1 MQNCTYMINRFEMSL
16 KIYILIIVFQN
27 ISFIISY
34 IHPDLSILLP
44 YNLDILFSPLLI
56 FSFIDLLKNEIKIRK
71 YLIIFLI
78 ISWVLIRSIIQFV
91 LIPSITIDNNL
102 SAEMISSNFSMFT
115 YGLISLIFLS
125 SLFIFLVLFYIQFN
139 YRPIFPIFAIFVLIN
154 FIISFF
160 IFIIATINYQVFNTV
175 TLENI
180 AILVSIKLFLMPFL
194 ALTAYLELL
203 FKFKITNLRKTI

>member
-1 MQNCTYMINRFEMSL
+1 MNAKLYIHDKPFWNVIKNLYFNYSFSKYIIYYLIYPPRFVYCTSIQSWYFIFPLTNFF
-16 KIYILIIVFQN
+16 IYW
-27 ISFIISY
+27 FIKKWNKNKKISY
-34 IHPDLSILLP
+34 YFSN
-44 YNLDILFSPLLI
+44 NLMGSY
-56 FSFIDLLKNEIKIRK
+56 SFNN
-71 YLIIFLI
+71 
-78 ISWVLIRSIIQFV
+78 
-91 LIPSITIDNNL
+91 SITFDNNL

-160 IFIIATINYQVFNTV
+160 IFIIATLNYQVFNTV

>member
-1 MQNCTYMINRFEMSL
+1 MQYRSNMMNRFEITL
-16 KIYILIIVFQN
+16 KTYILILVFQN

-34 IHPDLSILLP
+34 INPDLSILFP
-44 YNLDILFSPLLI
+44 YNLDIFFSPLLI
-56 FSFIDLLKNEIKIRK
+56 FSFIDLLKHEIKIRK

-78 ISWVLIRSIIQFV
+78 LLWVIIRSIIQFV
-91 LIPSITIDNNL
+91 LIPSFTIDNNL
-102 SAEMISSNFSMFT
+102 SAEIVSSNFSMFT

-125 SLFIFLVLFYIQFN
+125 SLLIFIVLFYMQFN
-139 YRPIFPIFAIFVLIN
+139 YRPIFPIFTIFVLIN

-160 IFIIATINYQVFNTV
+160 IFIVATLNYQVFNTV

-203 FKFKITNLRKTI
+203 FKFKIIKLKKTI